1 MPITIYHSTYI
12 KSFFDKMKE
21 LQLIHS
27 FEFLRIQILPLFHIY
42 IDKSVLKINVKG
54 SSYQAYKI
62 TEINSVTRILEYFF
76 KLFIY
81 LLES

>member
-1 MPITIYHSTYI
+1 M
-12 KSFFDKMKE
+12 
-21 LQLIHS
+21 HS

-42 IDKSVLKINVKG
+42 IDKSVLEINVKC

-62 TEINSVTRILEYFF
+62 TQINSVTRILEYFL